1 VRLLRAVVLNATFLT
16 STALAAEFPGWA
28 YPPCPVAA
36 ASVKLEAGQSLTVAG
51 SGIHFTRA
59 ELRDRSS
66 APDWFPREHGPVP
79 PVVAGNHLPKKLA
92 CGFCHLPD
100 GNGRPENAKLA
111 GLPPSYIIAQVKAFH
126 ALERRAAQPD
136 WLPATLMVNSTAELT
151 EEELAAAADYFSH
164 QQVRSFVHVVESD
177 RVPEHTTACY
187 IFAPAHKG
195 RVSLG
200 SAIVEM
206 PIDIERFERRDPHTT
221 YVAYVPKGS
230 IERGRLLARTGAHDR
245 TQPCALCHGPD
256 LRGGPKLPG
265 PFGRSLCELPVSPV
279 IRFSIRR
286 PRRRGRAA
294 DARRRSPTHTERH
307 DRSGR
312 LRGVPGSVR
321 APVATPAGGECSAHT
336 VTTILPIC

>member
-1 VRLLRAVVLNATFLT
+1 MRLLWAVVCNATFLT

-28 YPPCPVAA
+28 YPPCPAA
-36 ASVKLEAGQSLTVAG
+36 APSGKLEAAQSLSVAG

-66 APDWFPREHGPVP
+66 APDWFPREHEALP

-136 WLPATLMVNSTAELT
+136 WAPATLMVNSTADLT

-177 RVPEHTTACY
+177 KVPVHTAACF
-187 IFAPAHKG
+187 IFAPASKG

-221 YVAYVPKGS
+221 YVAYVPREASSAAACWLAPVLTTALSLARSAMARISGAAHNC
-230 IERGRLLARTGAHDR
+230 RGRLWQVA
-245 TQPCALCHGPD
+245 
-256 LRGGPKLPG
+256 
-265 PFGRSLCELPVSPV
+265 S
-279 IRFSIRR
+279 
-286 PRRRGRAA
+286 RATCFA
-294 DARRRSPTHTERH
+294 SYTVFNPA
-307 DRSGR
+307 
-312 LRGVPGSVR
+312 
-321 APVATPAGGECSAHT
+321 PAGERSRSQCAPS
-336 VTTILPIC
+336 

>member
-1 VRLLRAVVLNATFLT
+1 VRLLWAVVLNATLLT

-28 YPPCPVAA
+28 YPPCPAA
-36 ASVKLEAGQSLTVAG
+36 AGNPDAAQSLSVAG

-59 ELRDRSS
+59 QLRDRSS
-66 APDWFPREHGPVP
+66 AADWFPLEHEP
-79 PVVAGNHLPKKLA
+79 PPAVVAGSHQPKKLA

-111 GLPPSYIIAQVKAFH
+111 GLPPAYIITQVKAFH
-126 ALERRAAQPD
+126 ASERRAAQAD
-136 WLPATLMVNSTAELT
+136 WLPVTLMANSTAELT
-151 EEELAAAADYFSH
+151 EEELAAAADYFSR

-177 RVPEHTTACY
+177 RVPVHTAACY
-187 IFAPAHKG
+187 ILTASGTG

-265 PFGRSLCELPVSPV
+265 PPLAGRFASYLFRQLYGFQSGTRGGDPAQPMRAVVARLTQKDMIDLAAYAASLNP
-279 IRFSIRR
+279 
-286 PRRRGRAA
+286 
-294 DARRRSPTHTERH
+294 
-307 DRSGR
+307 
-312 LRGVPGSVR
+312 
-321 APVATPAGGECSAHT
+321 
-336 VTTILPIC
+336 

>member
-1 VRLLRAVVLNATFLT
+1 VRLLWAAVLNATLLT

-28 YPPCPVAA
+28 YPPCTAA
-36 ASVKLEAGQSLTVAG
+36 APAGNPDAAQSLSVAG

-59 ELRDRSS
+59 QLRDRSS
-66 APDWFPREHGPVP
+66 APDWFPLEHGPP
-79 PVVAGNHLPKKLA
+79 PAVVAGSQQPKKLA

-111 GLPPSYIIAQVKAFH
+111 GLPPAYIITQVKAFH
-126 ALERRAAQPD
+126 AAERRAAQAD
-136 WLPATLMVNSTAELT
+136 WLPITLLVNSTAELT

-177 RVPEHTTACY
+177 RVPAHTAACY
-187 IFAPAHKG
+187 IFAASGTG

-265 PFGRSLCELPVSPV
+265 PPLAGRFASYLFRQLYGFQSGARGGDLAQPMRAVVARLTQKDMIDLAAYAASLNP
-279 IRFSIRR
+279 
-286 PRRRGRAA
+286 
-294 DARRRSPTHTERH
+294 
-307 DRSGR
+307 
-312 LRGVPGSVR
+312 
-321 APVATPAGGECSAHT
+321 
-336 VTTILPIC
+336 